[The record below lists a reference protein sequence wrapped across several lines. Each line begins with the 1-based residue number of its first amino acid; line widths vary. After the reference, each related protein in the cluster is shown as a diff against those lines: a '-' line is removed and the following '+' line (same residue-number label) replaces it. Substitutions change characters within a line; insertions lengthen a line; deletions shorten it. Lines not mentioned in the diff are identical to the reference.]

1 MDGKREGT
9 GSRIGG
15 HPAAEATRAARR
27 RRLLMYGVPSGIVVI
42 VAAIAIGTSP
52 FGRSEGRPAAAGTV
66 QAGPGRATPLQSGE
80 AVPDF
85 SAPGLS
91 GARVSWSEVRAGA
104 PAALV
109 VWASW
114 CPHCQRELP
123 VVAKVA
129 PEFPGVRVVTVA
141 TAIGAHP
148 GPSPEAFVEGHGIT
162 FPAAVDDAGGA
173 IAGALGVQSFPT
185 VFWVGKDGRVRA
197 VTEGERGEAAVRAAF
212 QALTAG

>member
-1 MDGKREGT
+1 MGEKSQMT
-9 GSRIGG
+9 GSRTQTRPGEESG
-15 HPAAEATRAARR
+15 RAARR
-27 RRLLMYGVPSGIVVI
+27 RRLLIYGIPAVILAVV
-42 VAAIAIGTSP
+42 VAIAVGTSV
-52 FGRSEGRPAAAGTV
+52 FGRSDGRAAATGTV
-66 QAGPGRATPLQSGE
+66 RAAAPRSTPLQTGD

-91 GARVSWSEVRAGA
+91 GGRVTWSEARGTA

-109 VWASW
+109 IWASW

-129 PEFPGVRVVTVA
+129 PEFPGVRVVTVT

-148 GPSPEAFVEGHGIT
+148 GPSPEAFIKSRGLALPV
-162 FPAAVDDAGGA
+162 AVDDAGGA
-173 IAGALGVQSFPT
+173 IAGALGVQSYPT
-185 VFWVGKDGRVRA
+185 VFWIGRDGHVRV

-212 QALTAG
+212 QALSAG